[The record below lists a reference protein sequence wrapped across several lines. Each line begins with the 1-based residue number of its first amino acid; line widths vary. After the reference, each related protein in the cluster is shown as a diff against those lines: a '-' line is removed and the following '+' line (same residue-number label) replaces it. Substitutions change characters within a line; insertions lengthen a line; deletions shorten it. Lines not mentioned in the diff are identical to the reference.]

1 MTQTVKTGPAAA
13 AAIHKKARRKVL
25 LKRALI
31 YAGLSLVAVYLVF
44 PYVFMLSRSFMSE
57 RYISNLPIKFFP
69 NAEGFSLEGYR
80 VLFVENNY
88 FQYLFNT
95 VKIMAINIVAVP
107 IAASLCAYG
116 FAKVRF
122 SGNKI
127 IFAMMMSTLMIPGTV
142 TQVPLYVLFSDLGW
156 TQDIRPLVIP
166 ALFGGGAINIFLLVQ
181 FMRNVPNELE
191 NAARIDG
198 ANMFQR
204 YLFITIPLC
213 GPILLYVAVNVF
225 SGTWS
230 DFYGPLIYLKSED
243 AYTLAVAIYYDCVG
257 PRADLNAINTQRAAG
272 VFMSFLPAVVF
283 LVYQR
288 KLVDGIMIGAIKG

>member
-1 MTQTVKTGPAAA
+1 MTQTKIQSLTVVQTRRRAE
-13 AAIHKKARRKVL
+13 RRKRIR
-25 LKRALI
+25 KILI
-31 YAGLSLVAVYLVF
+31 YAGLSLVALYLVF
-44 PYVFMLSRSFMSE
+44 PYVFMLSRSLMSE
-57 RYISNLPIKFFP
+57 RFLSNLPIKFFP
-69 NAEGFSLEGYR
+69 NREGFSTEGYYK
-80 VLFVENNY
+80 LFVENNY

-122 SGNKI
+122 SGNKV

-142 TQVPLYVLFSDLGW
+142 TQVPLYVLFSNLGW

-204 YLFITIPLC
+204 YLFVTIPLC

-225 SGTWS
+225 SSTWS

-257 PRADLNAINTQRAAG
+257 PRADLNAINTQMAAG

-283 LVYQR
+283 LAYQR